1 MGRMFEIL
9 KQTDADGAAAP
20 PTIPFT
26 EPSLTTRVVAAVQR
40 DPVPEPE
47 PEDDEEDGEG
57 EIPFIEVGPHK
68 SMEAS
73 ASVLAAAPLKTNLPK
88 VQFDEPPLVP
98 PEDAAGPR
106 PVVFRP
112 VSPEVLR
119 RRRHSKI
126 ATEIIAFHDPDHA
139 VSAQYHD
146 LFTAMTAVLPPG
158 RPHALL
164 FMSALAE
171 TATTDVLLNVAVTAA
186 RIGRRR
192 VAVLDAN
199 LKNPGIAQRLGLSD
213 DPGLRQILA
222 GTSSPEEA
230 LQQTEQENLFA
241 VTAGADQRA
250 GSLRLVAETLRSVVR
265 NLRQRFDLV
274 FVDGPTWDGKTEALQ
289 AAVACDVAYLV
300 LPQQEADSP
309 RVDELFQALPD
320 KGVCLAGCIFVGQ

>member
-1 MGRMFEIL
+1 
-9 KQTDADGAAAP
+9 
-20 PTIPFT
+20 
-26 EPSLTTRVVAAVQR
+26 
-40 DPVPEPE
+40 
-47 PEDDEEDGEG
+47 
-57 EIPFIEVGPHK
+57 
-68 SMEAS
+68 
-73 ASVLAAAPLKTNLPK
+73 
-88 VQFDEPPLVP
+88 
-98 PEDAAGPR
+98 
-106 PVVFRP
+106 VFRP
-112 VSPEVLR
+112 VPPEVLR
-119 RRRHSKI
+119 RRRNSKI
-126 ATEIIAFHDPDHA
+126 ATEIIAFHDADHA

-146 LFTAMTAVLPPG
+146 LFTAMTAALPPG
-158 RPHALL
+158 RARALL
-164 FMSALAE
+164 FMSGMTE

-199 LKNPGIAQRLGLSD
+199 LKNPGVAQRLGLSD

-309 RVDELFQALPD
+309 RVHELFQALPD
-320 KGVCLAGCIFVGQ
+320 RGVRLAGCIFVGQ